1 MTLNKAR
8 CKSTMTGSISSRG
21 LFMSPKLTVSVRLKV
36 ARLFDRYEAG
46 EQAVLVHIYFSQD
59 KDTEDLNEFES
70 LVSSAGV
77 EALQVV
83 TGSRKAP
90 HPKYF
95 VGEGKAE
102 EIAMR

>member
-1 MTLNKAR
+1 MTVIKPV
-8 CKSTMTGSISSRG
+8 SR
-21 LFMSPKLTVSVRLKV
+21 P
-36 ARLFDRYEAG
+36 
-46 EQAVLVHIYFSQD
+46 QAVLVHIYFSQD
-59 KDTEDLNEFES
+59 KDTEDFSEFES

-83 TGSRKAP
+83 TESCKAS

-102 EIAMR
+102 EIADVVKASGASVVLFNHSLSRRRRETLSVGVNAG